1 MHDAAYKLLFSHP
14 RMVEDLLHGF
24 AAGGWSDALDFS
36 TLEKLPAEFVSEEL
50 RQRRGDALWRLRLR
64 DRWLYLLVL
73 LEFQSTVERYM
84 ALRLLTYIGLL
95 YQDLIRRSDLGLGP
109 GGELPPV
116 LPIVLYNGRSPWT
129 AALELRQT
137 MAPVGEALARYQPAQ
152 RYFLLDVGR
161 WAEDD
166 LPRRNLVSALV
177 RLEQSRPNEDMERA
191 VGVLIERVRG
201 DRELERAFAAWIGQV
216 LIPRHSGEEEPPG
229 TNLEEIR
236 TMLAERVQ
244 EWYAEAREKGL
255 RDGREEGRE
264 QGREEGREQGREEGR
279 EQGLEQ
285 GLEQGREEAR
295 AVPRAL
301 LGRQVARKFGA
312 ATAQVLAARLAG
324 IADPDRLCEIGEW
337 IIECEDGT
345 ELLARVERLRGASAA
360 GDGSADR
367 DAPLRG

>member
-1 MHDAAYKLLFSHP
+1 MSIADAASRPAPTAPGTGRGYASPVHDAAYKLLFSHP
-14 RMVEDLLHGF
+14 EMVEDLLRGF

-36 TLEKLPAEFVSEEL
+36 TLEKLPAEFVSEDL
-50 RQRRGDALWRLRLR
+50 HRRQSDALWRVRLR

-95 YQDLIRRSDLGLGP
+95 YQDLIRRGSLGP

-116 LPIVLYNGRSPWT
+116 LPVVLYNGRPPWT

-137 MAPVGEALARYQPAQ
+137 MAPVGETLARYQPAQ

-166 LPRRNLVSALV
+166 LPRRNLISALV
-177 RLEQSRPNEDMERA
+177 RLERSRPNEDLAHAMD
-191 VGVLIERVRG
+191 VLVERVRG
-201 DRELERAFAAWIGQV
+201 NRELARAFAEWIGQV
-216 LIPRHSGEEEPPG
+216 LVPRHSGAEGSPLG

-255 RDGREEGRE
+255 RAGLEEGRE
-264 QGREEGREQGREEGR
+264 QGREE
-279 EQGLEQ
+279 
-285 GLEQGREEAR
+285 AR
-295 AVPRAL
+295 AVQRAL
-301 LGRQVARKFGA
+301 LGRQAARKFDA
-312 ATAQVLAARLAG
+312 ATAERLAARLTG
-324 IADPDRLCEIGEW
+324 IADLERLAEIGEG
-337 IIECEDGT
+337 IVECEDGPA
-345 ELLARVERLRGASAA
+345 LLARVERLCGASAP
-360 GDGSADR
+360 GDGSADGN
-367 DAPLRG
+367 APSRG

>member
-1 MHDAAYKLLFSHP
+1 MYDAAYKLLFSHP
-14 RMVEDLLHGF
+14 RMVEDLLRGF

-50 RQRRGDALWRLRLR
+50 RQRRGDALWRVRLR

-95 YQDLIRRSDLGLGP
+95 YQDLIRRGDLGP

-116 LPIVLYNGRSPWT
+116 LPVVLYNGRPPWT
-129 AALELRQT
+129 AARELRQT

-166 LPRRNLVSALV
+166 LPRCNLVSALV
-177 RLEQSRPNEDMERA
+177 RVERSRPDEDMERA

-201 DRELERAFAAWIGQV
+201 DRELERAVAAWIGQV
-216 LIPRHSGEEEPPG
+216 LIPRHSGAKAPSPG

-244 EWYAEAREKGL
+244 EWYAEARKKGL
-255 RDGREEGRE
+255 RDGLRE
-264 QGREEGREQGREEGR
+264 GREEGLERGR

-285 GLEQGREEAR
+285 GLERGREEAR
-295 AVPRAL
+295 AVQRAL
-301 LGRQVARKFGA
+301 LGRQAARKFDA
-312 ATAQVLAARLAG
+312 AIAQALAARLAE
-324 IADPDRLCEIGEW
+324 IADPDRLSEIGEW
-337 IIECEDGT
+337 IIECEDGGA
-345 ELLARVERLRGASAA
+345 LLARVERLGGASAP
-360 GDGSADR
+360 GDGLSQR
-367 DAPLRG
+367 